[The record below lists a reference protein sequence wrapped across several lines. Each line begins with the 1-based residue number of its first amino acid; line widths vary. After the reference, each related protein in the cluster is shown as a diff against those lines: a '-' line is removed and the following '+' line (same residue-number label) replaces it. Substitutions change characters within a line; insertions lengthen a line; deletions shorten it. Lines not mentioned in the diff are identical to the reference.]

1 MVAAH
6 EILVSV
12 GLERVSVVGSMI
24 GEEVLVGAAQSHA

>member
-12 GLERVSVVGSMI
+12 GQERVAVVGAVV
-24 GEEVLVGAAQSHA
+24 GEKVLVGAAQRHA